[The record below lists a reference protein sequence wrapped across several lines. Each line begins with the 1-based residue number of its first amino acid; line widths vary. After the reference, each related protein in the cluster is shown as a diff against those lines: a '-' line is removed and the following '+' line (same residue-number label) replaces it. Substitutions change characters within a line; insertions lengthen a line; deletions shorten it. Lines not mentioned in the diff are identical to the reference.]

1 MSSLKQHHQK
11 STGSK
16 LSLKRWAREEVAQ
29 KGSFAVE
36 AEEWLNMKAARL
48 YKLSSTKAKKLGK

>member
-16 LSLKRWAREEVAQ
+16 LSLKQWAREEVAQ
-29 KGSFAVE
+29 AGSFAAE
-36 AEEWLNMKAARL
+36 AEQWLKMKGARL
-48 YKLSSTKAKKLGK
+48 FKLSSTKAKKLGK